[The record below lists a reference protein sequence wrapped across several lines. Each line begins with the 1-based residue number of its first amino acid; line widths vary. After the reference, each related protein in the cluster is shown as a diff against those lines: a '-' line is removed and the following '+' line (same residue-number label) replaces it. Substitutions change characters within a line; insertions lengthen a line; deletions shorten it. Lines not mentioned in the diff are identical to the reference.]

1 MGQPGHRDTQSDRA
15 GYEGP
20 PGHVHG
26 GVSAM
31 VLDHVLGEAA
41 SDGKNPR
48 LTGTISLRYGRATR
62 LGAATRRSQDRAD

>member
-1 MGQPGHRDTQSDRA
+1 
-15 GYEGP
+15 
-20 PGHVHG
+20 
-26 GVSAM
+26 M